1 MIAKESVILAFAMR
15 PIQFLKNIIF
25 HAARET
31 LMILPRRKRYRV
43 LRFFADYD
51 PAPSP
56 RLIFKIAETRE
67 ELEACFRLLHDV
79 YVSQGFMEPDPS
91 GMRVTVYHAL
101 PTTTTL
107 CAIFDGKVVG
117 TLSLIRESAIGF
129 PLQRIVDLTSVRA
142 KRGNIAEVSALAIHP
157 AFQGLGG
164 MVLLPLLKFLYE
176 YCTSLFDTRH
186 LVIAVHPRHIETY
199 ESLLFF
205 RRLSGNVVPSYDFV
219 NGAPAIGA
227 TLDLKHAPELLRKY
241 YGQRP
246 LRRNLHHYFVAMR
259 LPNIE
264 LPSRRFYTTND
275 PVMTPELID
284 HFFNR
289 KTNVFASLS
298 ARKKTL
304 LHMIYDL
311 PEYRRVLPP
320 LPAADGRRARYAS
333 IGVSRS
339 SAPGAFHLP
348 TMSKRSFRW
357 RSVKCRATVSG
368 PAPAQP
374 VQPDTWLTAVIQ
386 LGRQETTLLLVR
398 CVQDTVFDGNHRYGF
413 QIGEPDLIWR
423 KFVNALY
430 DGRTQSDLD
439 NATRFL
445 SRG

>member
-25 HAARET
+25 QAVRES

-79 YVSQGFMEPDPS
+79 YVRQGFMEPDPS
-91 GMRVTVYHAL
+91 GMRVTIYHAL

-205 RRLSGNVVPSYDFV
+205 RRLSGNIVPSYDFV

-227 TLDLKHAPELLRKY
+227 TLDLKHAPEILRKY

-289 KTNVFASLS
+289 KTDVFLNLS

-320 LPAADGRRARYAS
+320 LPLQTVDGTVRQHRR
-333 IGVSRS
+333 
-339 SAPGAFHLP
+339 F
-348 TMSKRSFRW
+348 
-357 RSVKCRATVSG
+357 SVKCPGRLSAPDDVEKTIPMEVSEVSRYGFRASTH
-368 PAPAQP
+368 QP

-430 DGRTQSDLD
+430 DGRTQGDLD